1 MPAADRV
8 VSLMQEEFGTTS
20 LVTDYGSLELRE
32 VLHDQKNKKMK
43 TEDKELFSVES
54 SWDYGLE
61 PNVING

>member
-43 TEDKELFSVES
+43 RF
-54 SWDYGLE
+54 Y
-61 PNVING
+61 